1 MTKEF
6 NTFYLEVQ
14 QQWNVEILK
23 SDEIK
28 MEVNIEPNDIS
39 LNLYGYETEPVDK
52 LESGLKK
59 MEDEVFHDET
69 RNFSSED
76 SQTESSE
83 PDYKPSRVKRKIKAC
98 KKSSPKITKKSTAI
112 DHIQKKL
119 NMDAENQT
127 IREYFRMNCDVCNE
141 QFENFLDI
149 KTHFRQKHKST
160 GYLTCC
166 GKRFFRRG
174 GLLDHISRHVNPNK
188 FKCVYR
194 SFTFCILKF
203 KKIFQFLELDA
214 WNVIN
219 CFPIHFH

>member
-6 NTFYLEVQ
+6 NTFYVEVQ
-14 QQWNVEILK
+14 QQWNLQILK

-28 MEVNIEPNDIS
+28 MEVSIEPNDIS
-39 LNLYGYETEPVDK
+39 LNFDEYETEPVDK
-52 LESGLKK
+52 LESGIKK
-59 MEDEVFHDET
+59 LEDDIFQDDT
-69 RNFSSED
+69 RTFSSD
-76 SQTESSE
+76 DQTESSE
-83 PDYKPSRVKRKIKAC
+83 PDYKPIRVKRTTKVR
-98 KKSSPKITKKSTAI
+98 KKSSPKFPKKSTAI
-112 DHIQKKL
+112 DHVQKKL

-141 QFENFLDI
+141 HFENFLDI

-188 FKCVYR
+188 FK
-194 SFTFCILKF
+194 
-203 KKIFQFLELDA
+203 
-214 WNVIN
+214 
-219 CFPIHFH
+219 